1 MKQIKLPG
9 FTGRAV
15 QEIVNQALEKLEEIQ
30 VSMPDYALKSA
41 DILTLYKQS
50 SFKLLL
56 VQIDK
61 MGIGTCPGTSPSFR
75 NSKAKSFLYSLPVM
89 DYMRSPDL
97 ILEPENHPGNCWP
110 FPGSQ
115 GHVFIKLSMPV
126 IPTAVTMDHV
136 SGTAF
141 HGESISGVPKD
152 FAVYGFKEEHEEQ
165 GMFLG
170 QFTFLVVLNPS
181 QTFQLKAEKPADEGW
196 SQGRLEDKYDNLQ
209 ETLLYLRRAF
219 ESGF

>member
-1 MKQIKLPG
+1 MAPSNGHSPFCSFQ
-9 FTGRAV
+9 AV

-30 VSMPDYALKSA
+30 VPMPDYALKSA

-50 SFKLLL
+50 SFKLLP

-61 MGIGTCPGTSPSFR
+61 MGIGTCPG
-75 NSKAKSFLYSLPVM
+75 
-89 DYMRSPDL
+89 
-97 ILEPENHPGNCWP
+97 PENHPGNCWT

-115 GHVFIKLSMPV
+115 GHVFIQLSMPV

-141 HGESISGVPKD
+141 HGESISGAPKD
-152 FAVYGFKEEHEEQ
+152 FAVYGFKEEHGEP
-165 GMFLG
+165 GTFLG
-170 QFTFLVVLNPS
+170 QFTFLVVLNLS